1 MKIVGAPSI
10 TKEQI
15 PNISV
20 NPWSSKEEAIDF
32 YEGMYKTRQ
41 TKFQLKLTGITIS
54 GKLARGRN
62 KGDTLTL
69 HFANAGGA
77 GAHTHNS
84 RKLVRILLL
93 YHLMAML
100 LIPITQVAFYSCK
113 IVIIKF

>member
-1 MKIVGAPSI
+1 
-10 TKEQI
+10 
-15 PNISV
+15 
-20 NPWSSKEEAIDF
+20 
-32 YEGMYKTRQ
+32 MYKNTANE
-41 TKFQLKLTGITIS
+41 IS
-54 GKLARGRN
+54 TQIDWHNYQRANWREVET

-100 LIPITQVAFYSCK
+100 LIPITQVAFYCAK
-113 IVIIKF
+113 